1 MLREFFVEYGIFF
14 AKIATVA
21 ILVLLVTAAVSFII
35 SRSRGVI
42 EGHLEVTN
50 LNKKFEQMRLMINS
64 AILSRKSYKK
74 ALKKF
79 KASHRKQE
87 DTARPGEEQARVF
100 VINFKGD
107 IRASQVNSLREE
119 VTAVLSVATDKD
131 EVMVRLQSS
140 GGTVHGYGLA
150 ASQLKRIRDKG
161 IKLTVCVDKIAASG
175 GYMMASVAN
184 RIIAAPFA
192 IIGSIGVLA
201 QIPNFNRLLKKHDID
216 FEQFSAGKYKRSLS
230 LFGENTE
237 EGRNKLKNELEEV
250 HQLFKQFISE
260 NRPDVDI
267 EKIST
272 GEYWYGKNAL
282 DLNLVDE
289 IQTSDDYLTGISD
302 KANLYEIR
310 YVRKKP
316 VMEKFFS
323 TIKTLVPDEE

>member
-1 MLREFFVEYGIFF
+1 MLNDFFVEYGIFF

-21 ILVLLVTAAVSFII
+21 IMVLLVTVAISFII
-35 SRSRGVI
+35 SRTRGVI

-50 LNKKFEQMRLMINS
+50 LNKKFDQMRLMINS
-64 AILSRKSYKK
+64 AILSRKAYKK
-74 ALKKF
+74 ALKEIKT
-79 KASHRKQE
+79 KLKKPD
-87 DTARPGEEQARVF
+87 DTLVKGVERPRVF
-100 VINFKGD
+100 IINFKGD

-131 EVMVRLQSS
+131 EVVVRLQSS

-161 IKLTVCVDKIAASG
+161 IKLTVCVDKVAASG

-184 RIIAAPFA
+184 TIIAAPFA

-201 QIPNFNRLLKKHDID
+201 QMPNFYKLLKKHDID
-216 FEQFSAGKYKRSLS
+216 FEQFTAGKYKRSLS

-237 EGRNKLKNELEEV
+237 EGRNKLKHELEEV

-260 NRPDVDI
+260 NRADVDI

-282 DLNLVDE
+282 ELNLVDE
-289 IQTSDDYLTGISD
+289 IQTSDDYLTSISD

-316 VMEKFFS
+316 VMEKFFT
-323 TIKTLVPDEE
+323 TIKTLIHDEE